1 MTLKS
6 NSHILASHL
15 TLGYESRLIVTTIQ
29 CLALKYFNG
38 HRRASSRI
46 IQNIIRDEWKEATV
60 ITVAHR
66 LNTIIDNDKIM
77 VMDSGTMVEF
87 ETPTNL
93 LEVCF
98 KVKGKFLT
106 DF

>member
-1 MTLKS
+1 
-6 NSHILASHL
+6 
-15 TLGYESRLIVTTIQ
+15 
-29 CLALKYFNG
+29 
-38 HRRASSRI
+38 
-46 IQNIIRDEWKEATV
+46 
-60 ITVAHR
+60 
-66 LNTIIDNDKIM
+66 M